1 MTKLRV
7 TYRKSSIGYSKDQ
20 KATIRSLGLRKLNS
34 SVLHDDTPSIRG
46 MLFKVK
52 HLVSVEEVAAA
63 GDALPEATD
72 NLELVEGIGPKIAR
86 VLRNAGITTFT
97 QLAALDPERISAIL
111 RAGNVRLAVT
121 DTWPD
126 QARLAAEG
134 KWDDLTALQ
143 ERLTAGRAE

>member
-7 TYRKSSIGYSKDQ
+7 TYRKSSIGYSQDQ

-34 SVLHDDTPSIRG
+34 SVLHDDTPTIRG

-52 HLVSVEEVAAA
+52 HLVSIEEVA
-63 GDALPEATD
+63 GDTISAATD

-86 VLRNAGITTFT
+86 VLRAAGITTFA

-121 DTWPD
+121 ATWPE

-134 KWDDLTALQ
+134 KWDDLKALQ

>member
-34 SVLHDDTPSIRG
+34 SVLHDDTPTIRG

-52 HLVSVEEVAAA
+52 HLVSVEEVAVA
-63 GDALPEATD
+63 GDAPPEATD

-86 VLRNAGITTFT
+86 VLHNAGITTFA
-97 QLAALDPERISAIL
+97 QLAALDPERIRSIL

-121 DTWPD
+121 DTWPE

-134 KWDDLTALQ
+134 KWDDLKALQ